1 MHVVELTFELES
13 QFDFFLVIS
22 RVLHVLFFKF
32 QTESLLTLSLLFQLV
47 VIITHC
53 LHILLKDEFVINV
66 LLDTLFELALTH
78 FYVIVVFVCDFGY
91 QNAVVCLAAVLEE
104 DVEHFPDLRNNG
116 KVFARCRQ
124 HLLQHFEEANRID
137 EERSV
142 NTVNFAG

>member
-1 MHVVELTFELES
+1 M
-13 QFDFFLVIS
+13 IS

-32 QTESLLTLSLLFQLV
+32 QTESLLTLSLFFQLV

-66 LLDTLFELALTH
+66 LLNTLFELALTH
-78 FYVIVVFVCDFGY
+78 FYVTVVLVCDFGY

-104 DVEHFPDLRNNG
+104 DVEHFPYLCNYG

-142 NTVNFAG
+142 NTVNFTG